1 MIHLRSIAFNITF
14 YGFTFFFCLLG
25 LPSLLLARA
34 QYFKILMW
42 YFRSVYWIEKHIL
55 GLDFEVRG
63 AEHLPKD
70 GQYIVA
76 AKHYSAYETLKIHI
90 LFPDPAVIMKRELR
104 SIPLWGWHAQ
114 KSDMIF
120 IDRGSRDVAMRSIIE
135 GALRMKSLNRPIIIF
150 PQGTRVGLEDT
161 IQNRPYKIGIM
172 KMYEATNLPIIPLA
186 MNSGFYWGKDQFLK
200 RSGKVIFEFLPP
212 IAAGKDSNEAF
223 ALMRD
228 EIESVSQKLV
238 NEAIEANR

>member
-1 MIHLRSIAFNITF
+1 
-14 YGFTFFFCLLG
+14 
-25 LPSLLLARA
+25 
-34 QYFKILMW
+34 
-42 YFRSVYWIEKHIL
+42 
-55 GLDFEVRG
+55 
-63 AEHLPKD
+63 
-70 GQYIVA
+70 
-76 AKHYSAYETLKIHI
+76 
-90 LFPDPAVIMKRELR
+90 
-104 SIPLWGWHAQ
+104 
-114 KSDMIF
+114 
-120 IDRGSRDVAMRSIIE
+120 
-135 GALRMKSLNRPIIIF
+135 
-150 PQGTRVGLEDT
+150 VGLEDT

-223 ALMRD
+223 TLMRD